1 MSQDVS
7 TRRRKYPRPSI
18 VTLSCIFIAVT
29 AFLTLTDLITALM
42 NWGTVA
48 MQDTLRPALREL
60 GKAGFDV
67 TMPELL
73 SVLRWIGM
81 SMIVFVVATLVF
93 SVYALRGDRSARI
106 FTTVF
111 AVGAGVVSV
120 ALGPI
125 GFVQSAML
133 FIAAGALWSPS
144 ASRWWRDEP
153 DVARAAAVAALDPAA
168 AQLPPA
174 PSVPESAVST
184 GLTTG
189 LTTGDATGQLP
200 PTLLPGGAPVTERPT
215 SVLTAGLVT
224 ILGSLAAAGFALL
237 YLGVY
242 TFARPAYIEAVTTGP
257 FKDLI
262 TADELDLVMKV
273 TFWLSIALLPLAVTG
288 FVGGT
293 ALLARRRIGRIAT
306 LVWAWAAAFVG
317 LIMFPVGIL
326 ATAGAGA
333 VIVLLLRDD
342 ARSWTGAAE

>member
-1 MSQDVS
+1 MSTDAPA
-7 TRRRKYPRPSI
+7 RRRKYPRPSV
-18 VTLSCIFIAVT
+18 VTLACVFIAVT
-29 AFLTLTDLITALM
+29 AFLTLTDLIEALM
-42 NWGTVA
+42 NWGTVD
-48 MQDTLRPALREL
+48 MQDALKPALREL
-60 GKAGFDV
+60 RGSGFDP
-67 TMPELL
+67 TMPALL
-73 SVLRWIGM
+73 AVLRWVGM
-81 SMIVFVVATLVF
+81 GMIIFVVATLVF

-111 AVGAGVVSV
+111 AVGAGVASV

-125 GFVQSAML
+125 GVVQAAML
-133 FIAAGALWSPS
+133 FIAAGALWSPT

-153 DVARAAAVAALDPAA
+153 DAVRAAAVAALEPPTP
-168 AQLPPA
+168 QPPPA
-174 PSVPESAVST
+174 PTDVAAGPTAES
-184 GLTTG
+184 TTG
-189 LTTGDATGQLP
+189 P
-200 PTLLPGGAPVTERPT
+200 PPVIAPGTERPA

-257 FKDLI
+257 FKDMI
-262 TADELDLVMKV
+262 TADELDLVMTV
-273 TFWLSIALLPLAVTG
+273 TFWLSIALLPLAATG
-288 FVGGT
+288 VLGAT
-293 ALLARRRIGRIAT
+293 ALLARRPIGRVTT

-342 ARSWTGAAE
+342 ARSWTGTAE

>member
-1 MSQDVS
+1 MSTDVS

-18 VTLSCIFIAVT
+18 VTLACVFIAVT

-60 GKAGFDV
+60 GDAGFDV

-81 SMIVFVVATLVF
+81 GMIVFVVATLVY

-106 FTTVF
+106 FTTIF

-120 ALGPI
+120 ALGPV

-133 FIAAGALWSPS
+133 FVAAGALWSPT

-153 DVARAAAVAALDPAA
+153 EVARAAAVAALDSSAV
-168 AQLPPA
+168 QLPPA
-174 PSVPESAVST
+174 PSGADIGSDPAEVA
-184 GLTTG
+184 
-189 LTTGDATGQLP
+189 TGDATGHPAP
-200 PTLLPGGAPVTERPT
+200 PPAAAPATERPT

-242 TFARPAYIEAVTTGP
+242 TFARPAYVEAVTTGP

-273 TFWLSIALLPLAVTG
+273 TFWLSIALLPLAATG
-288 FVGGT
+288 VLGAT
-293 ALLARRRIGRIAT
+293 ALLARRPIGRIAT

-317 LIMFPVGIL
+317 LVMFPVGIL

>member
-1 MSQDVS
+1 MSMDVS

-18 VTLSCIFIAVT
+18 VTLACVFIAVT

-48 MQDTLRPALREL
+48 MQDTLRPAQREL
-60 GKAGFDV
+60 VGAGFDV

-73 SVLRWIGM
+73 SILRWVGM
-81 SMIVFVVATLVF
+81 GMVVFVVATLVY

-133 FIAAGALWSPS
+133 FVAAGALWSPT

-153 DVARAAAVAALDPAA
+153 EVARAAAVAALEPSAP
-168 AQLPPA
+168 QLPPA
-174 PSVPESAVST
+174 PSAPEADDST

-189 LTTGDATGQLP
+189 NAAGQLP
-200 PTLLPGGAPVTERPT
+200 SAPPLAAPVTERPT

-242 TFARPAYIEAVTTGP
+242 TFARPAYVEAVTTGP

-273 TFWLSIALLPLAVTG
+273 TFWLSIVLLPLAATG
-288 FVGGT
+288 VLGAT
-293 ALLARRRIGRIAT
+293 ALLARRPIGRIAT

-317 LIMFPVGIL
+317 LVMFPVGIL

-342 ARSWTGAAE
+342 ARSWTGASE

>member
-1 MSQDVS
+1 
-7 TRRRKYPRPSI
+7 
-18 VTLSCIFIAVT
+18 
-29 AFLTLTDLITALM
+29 
-42 NWGTVA
+42 
-48 MQDTLRPALREL
+48 
-60 GKAGFDV
+60 
-67 TMPELL
+67 MPEVL
-73 SVLRWIGM
+73 SILRWIGM
-81 SMIVFVVATLVF
+81 GMIVFVVATLVY

-111 AVGAGVVSV
+111 AVGAGIVSV
-120 ALGPI
+120 ALGPV

-133 FIAAGALWSPS
+133 FVAAGALWSPT

-153 DVARAAAVAALDPAA
+153 EVARAAAVAALDSSAV
-168 AQLPPA
+168 QLPPA
-174 PSVPESAVST
+174 PSSADIGSDPAEVA
-184 GLTTG
+184 
-189 LTTGDATGQLP
+189 TGDATGNPAP
-200 PTLLPGGAPVTERPT
+200 PPAAAPATERPT

-242 TFARPAYIEAVTTGP
+242 TFARPAYVEAVTTGP

-273 TFWLSIALLPLAVTG
+273 TFWLSIALLPLAATG
-288 FVGGT
+288 VLGAT
-293 ALLARRRIGRIAT
+293 ALLARRPIGRIAT

-317 LIMFPVGIL
+317 LVMFPVGIL